1 MRAKRARALRRAV
14 MAYEYDGLMEK
25 IPAPRRTG
33 RTLWL
38 SDQRMR
44 LYRVAKRM
52 TSRGQ
57 L

>member
-1 MRAKRARALRRAV
+1 

-33 RTLWL
+33 RPLWL